1 MGRYLGAFCAT
12 LVVAG
17 LGASSAKADFLIGG
31 TANFGSDPAEVT
43 VKIEDLGGSLKFTI
57 TSIPAPGT
65 GNIGDLQGF
74 FFDVNDSSLLSG
86 LSVTGADV
94 TGSDFSGSTRNLGN
108 GVNLNGDGNYNFDA
122 GVKIGTSG
130 MGTDDIQTTSFVL
143 SHSTQSLDLSLVTSP
158 SYFGVRLT
166 SVGPVD
172 GSRGG
177 SSKLKGPGDPFLT
190 TVPEPSSFA
199 LLGLGS
205 IGMAR
210 LARRRRSN

>member
-1 MGRYLGAFCAT
+1 MGRFLGAFCAA

-17 LGASSAKADFLIGG
+17 LGASNAKADFLLGG
-31 TANFGSDPAEVT
+31 PANFGSDPAEVT
-43 VKIEDLGGSLKFTI
+43 IKVEDIGGSLKFTI

-86 LSVTGADV
+86 LSVTGSDV
-94 TGSDFSGSTRNLGN
+94 TGFDFSGSTRDLGN
-108 GVNLNGDGNYNFDA
+108 GVNLNGGINYNFDA
-122 GVKIGTSG
+122 GVKIGSSG
-130 MGTDDIQTTSFVL
+130 MGGDDIRSTSFVL
-143 SHSTQSLDLSLVTSP
+143 SHSSQSLDLSFVTTP
-158 SYFGVRLT
+158 SYFGVRLS
-166 SVGPVD
+166 SVGPLD
-172 GSRGG
+172 GDRGG

-210 LARRRRSN
+210 LARRRRSS